1 MGRGLS
7 DMQKFA
13 LRLAYENKQ
22 AGKRYT
28 NGGYAL
34 PQVAL
39 WEFLAQWYK
48 WPVRNTHYYG
58 LHFRTSDIG
67 EAQYQAGKAAAAR
80 MLTRLEERGLVLRT
94 TKTGYGYGYGYELT
108 EEGEQVARELI
119 G

>member
-7 DMQKFA
+7 DMQQAA
-13 LRLAYENKQ
+13 LRMAYENKQ

-28 NGGYAL
+28 SGGHEL

-48 WPVRNTHYYG
+48 WPVNRSVYVQQRFN
-58 LHFRTSDIG
+58 SSAIG
-67 EAQYQAGKAAAAR
+67 EGEYKAGKAAASRAIS
-80 MLTRLEERGLVLRT
+80 RLVERGLVRRT
-94 TKTGYGYGYGYELT
+94 RAIIATSSGYELT
-108 EEGEQVARELI
+108 EEGERIARELN

>member
-7 DMQKFA
+7 DMQQAA
-13 LRLAYENKQ
+13 LRMAYEAKL

-28 NGGYAL
+28 NGGYEL

-39 WEFLAQWYK
+39 WEFLAQWYE
-48 WPVRNTHYYG
+48 WPARNTRSYG

-67 EAQYQAGKAAAAR
+67 EAKYQAGKAAAAR
-80 MLTRLEERGLVLRT
+80 MITRLEERGLVRRT
-94 TKTGYGYGYGYELT
+94 PIRGFSGRGYELT